1 MRISSFHGVRYDHYA
16 EEGERRLQ
24 EPAAMPLTTDTFAE
38 LQQRLEKLEA
48 QATAPLREQVC
59 YRGCT

>member
-1 MRISSFHGVRYDHYA
+1 
-16 EEGERRLQ
+16 
-24 EPAAMPLTTDTFAE
+24 MPLTTDTFAE